1 MSTLLIGFDSAWTAH
16 NSGAITAA
24 LHCGN
29 GKYADLGPP
38 QVADFPEA
46 KALITHW
53 QTVLL
58 PTSTVVLLDQ
68 PCIVANAT
76 GQRPVE
82 NIAGSLVGL
91 RRGAMPPANTSKASM
106 FGETAPVW
114 DFLNQFGGPANPL
127 APVRET
133 KVFET
138 YPVLTLLAL
147 RWALPDSRLGG
158 RQAKYN
164 PERRTFSILDWRHV
178 CQQTLSEL
186 RRRNLTHTVRW
197 LEESSQL
204 AAPLKK
210 DQDGVDS
217 CLCLLVALELAER
230 KSCLMVGDHHTGYIV
245 VPHCSNMMT
254 ELEARCTKT
263 GRNSSDWVQSFS
275 VQISD

>member
-114 DFLNQFGGPANPL
+114 DFLNQFGGRPHEFNQL
-127 APVRET
+127 
-133 KVFET
+133 K
-138 YPVLTLLAL
+138 TLLLGRGRNEPVAITTAL
-147 RWALPDSRLGG
+147 SGAGG
-158 RQAKYN
+158 FGK
-164 PERRTFSILDWRHV
+164 T
-178 CQQTLSEL
+178 T
-186 RRRNLTHTVRW
+186 
-197 LEESSQL
+197 L
-204 AAPLKK
+204 AAALCHDPEFIENSTM
-210 DQDGVDS
+210 VS
-217 CLCLLVALELAER
+217 C
-230 KSCLMVGDHHTGYIV
+230 G
-245 VPHCSNMMT
+245 
-254 ELEARCTKT
+254 
-263 GRNSSDWVQSFS
+263 
-275 VQISD
+275 